1 MIRSKTYDASHH
13 HRLFFYLMEF
23 DIVVGVIQL
32 SLKEYGFNVFA
43 FTNRLLALEHFQN
56 TSENYSLVL
65 H

>member
-1 MIRSKTYDASHH
+1 MQPK
-13 HRLFFYLMEF
+13 EF
-23 DIVVGVIQL
+23 D
-32 SLKEYGFNVFA
+32 LKLLYPAHRKHRHAKDMLA